1 MHQRLSAWR
10 RTSVAVLGMLSLA
23 IPGAALHA
31 APVVP
36 LAPDPGGRPEVQ
48 VTEQDVTAAN
58 QKIASAYGALVRM
71 WSDDFR
77 QIGDQF
83 VAPRIARYDNTI
95 MTACGVIQPE
105 NAQYCP
111 NNNTIYYD
119 EVFVA
124 GMAKLASRAL
134 GTDGDMAAIGVVAHE
149 MGHAVAMQLGYRS
162 RDSYENEST
171 ADCLA
176 GAFAA
181 QSQRDGNL
189 EAGDIDEAFFG
200 MSMAGDP
207 TLEPTGNRRI
217 DAIRHARLERQSHG
231 TKEQRMA
238 NFRTGLDGG
247 AGACLD
253 DFRDLR

>member
-1 MHQRLSAWR
+1 MNQIMTAWR
-10 RTSVAVLGMLSLA
+10 RASAAVLGMLMLA
-23 IPGAALHA
+23 VPSSALHA
-31 APVVP
+31 APA
-36 LAPDPGGRPEVQ
+36 APDPGGGPAVE
-48 VTEQDVTAAN
+48 VTERDVTAAN
-58 QKIASAYGALVRM
+58 QKIAMAYGALVQM
-71 WSDDFR
+71 WNYDFR
-77 QIGDQF
+77 QIGERF
-83 VAPRIARYDNTI
+83 VAPRIARYDDAI
-95 MTACGVIQPE
+95 MTACGVIRPE

-124 GMAKLASRAL
+124 GMAKLASHAL
-134 GTDGDMAAIGVVAHE
+134 GTDGDMAAVGVVAHE
-149 MGHAVAMQLGYRS
+149 MGHAVAMQLGYHS

-176 GAFAA
+176 GAFAK

-200 MSMAGDP
+200 MSLAGDP
-207 TLEPTGNRRI
+207 TLESTGNRRF
-217 DAIRHARLERQSHG
+217 DAIMHARLERQSHG

-238 NFRTGLDGG
+238 NFRTGLSGG

-253 DFRDLR
+253 DFSNLR

>member
-1 MHQRLSAWR
+1 MHQFLSAWHR
-10 RTSVAVLGMLSLA
+10 ASAAVLAMLSLA

-31 APVVP
+31 GPVGP
-36 LAPDPGGRPEVQ
+36 GPGGTPAVE
-48 VTEQDVTAAN
+48 VTERDVTAAN
-58 QKIASAYGALVRM
+58 QKIAGAYGALVQM
-71 WSDDFR
+71 WSNDFR
-77 QIGDQF
+77 QIGERF
-83 VAPRIARYDNTI
+83 VAPRIARYDNSI
-95 MTACGVIQPE
+95 MTACGVIRPE

-111 NNNTIYYD
+111 NDNTIYYD

-149 MGHAVAMQLGYRS
+149 MGHAVAMELGYRS

-176 GAFAA
+176 GAFAQ
-181 QSQRDGNL
+181 QSQRDGSL
-189 EAGDIDEAFFG
+189 EVGDIDEAFFG
-200 MSMAGDP
+200 MSLAGDP
-207 TLEPTGNRRI
+207 TLAPTGNRRV
-217 DAIRHARLERQSHG
+217 DAIMHARLERQSHG
-231 TKEQRMA
+231 TREQRMA

>member
-1 MHQRLSAWR
+1 MHQLLSHWR
-10 RTSVAVLGMLSLA
+10 RMSAAVLGALSLTV
-23 IPGAALHA
+23 PGALHA
-31 APVVP
+31 ASPAPGPGDVP
-36 LAPDPGGRPEVQ
+36 AVE
-48 VTEQDVTAAN
+48 VTEHDVTAAN
-58 QKIASAYGALVRM
+58 QKIAMAYGALVQM
-71 WSDDFR
+71 WTNDYR
-77 QIGDQF
+77 QIGERF
-83 VAPRIARYDNTI
+83 VAPRIARYHQTI
-95 MTACGVIQPE
+95 MTACGVIRPE
-105 NAQYCP
+105 NAEYCP

-124 GMAKLASRAL
+124 GMAKLAANAL
-134 GTDGDMAAIGVVAHE
+134 GTDGDMAAVGVIAHE
-149 MGHAVAMQLGYRS
+149 MGHAVAMQLGYHS

-176 GAFAA
+176 GAFAQ

-200 MSMAGDP
+200 MSLAGDP
-207 TLEPTGNRRI
+207 TLEPTGNQRI

-238 NFRTGLDGG
+238 NFRTGLNGG

-253 DFRDLR
+253 DFREIR

>member
-1 MHQRLSAWR
+1 MNQLMTAWR
-10 RTSVAVLGMLSLA
+10 RASAAALGALWLAVPSS
-23 IPGAALHA
+23 ALHA
-31 APVVP
+31 SPVTK
-36 LAPDPGGRPEVQ
+36 DPGGTPAVE
-48 VTEQDVTAAN
+48 VTERDVAAAN
-58 QKIASAYGALVRM
+58 QKIGMAYGALVQM
-71 WSDDFR
+71 WSNDFTR
-77 QIGDQF
+77 IGERF
-83 VAPRIARYDNTI
+83 AAPRIARYDDAI
-95 MTACGVIQPE
+95 MTACGVIRPE
-105 NAQYCP
+105 NAEYCP

-134 GTDGDMAAIGVVAHE
+134 GTDGDMAAVGVIAHE

-176 GAFAA
+176 GAFAQ
-181 QSQRDGNL
+181 QSQRDGSL
-189 EAGDIDEAFFG
+189 EPGDIDEAFFG
-200 MSMAGDP
+200 MSLAGDP
-207 TLEPTGNRRI
+207 TLESTGNRRI
-217 DAIRHARLERQSHG
+217 DAIMHARLERQSHG

-253 DFRDLR
+253 DFR